1 MHSHTFFT
9 SCLCYGKLLSVRE
22 GSPLPLLI
30 MLRLFPPGP
39 HELGG
44 TAARRCKVPN
54 PESHTGTTGKGHP
67 PPMAVA
73 LRLRVVSVVEWELWQ
88 DCDSGHELS
97 MTSQT
102 DPLKL
107 SGLTIQPEM
116 MVLHG
121 NKPLQALQKGFGYGR
136 SGLTKLCSHKTK
148 TLLPQKQYLWKYI
161 VFNWLEFKLTHRCK
175 QTSKNC
181 SFSGNAALIPWE
193 LNTN

>member
-22 GSPLPLLI
+22 GRPLPPLT

-97 MTSQT
+97 MTGQT

-121 NKPLQALQKGFGYGR
+121 DKPLQALQKGFGYGR